1 MAMPLDT
8 LTTIVTAAL
17 SPDLVDLD
25 AMKDE
30 LRIGS
35 ADTEHDAFLARAITQ
50 VSAAITNYCNR
61 VFAAETVRDVV
72 YSRLGE
78 TQLQL
83 SRFPVI
89 NVTAVMVA
97 DGTGGQVALAENTDY
112 LVDAP
117 RGWLLRLGGGG
128 VPTSWYNTPTTV
140 TYQAGFQDIPGDLQQ
155 AALRLIAARFHNRG
169 RDPTLRSQ
177 SQPGLGD
184 QTYWIGSVPGSH
196 GPFPDEVLVIL
207 DSYRVPVGP

>member
-1 MAMPLDT
+1 MSQAI
-8 LTTIVTAAL
+8 TTIVSPAL

-25 AMKDE
+25 VMKDE
-30 LRIGS
+30 LKIAAS
-35 ADTEHDAFLARAITQ
+35 DTEHDAFLARAITQ
-50 VSAAITNYCNR
+50 VSAAIANYCNR
-61 VFAAETVRDVV
+61 LFAAETVRDVI

-78 TQLQL
+78 AQLQL
-83 SRFPVI
+83 SRFPVV
-89 NVTAVMVA
+89 NVTAVTVTN
-97 DGTGGQVALAENTDY
+97 GTGGQVALAENTDY
-112 LVDAP
+112 IVDAA
-117 RGWLLRLGGGG
+117 RGWLLRLGAGG
-128 VPTSWYNTPTTV
+128 VPISWYTAPTTV
-140 TYQAGFQDIPGDLQQ
+140 TYQAGYQDIPGDLQQ

-184 QTYWIGSVPGSH
+184 QTYWIGSVPGSQ

>member
-1 MAMPLDT
+1 MPLRT
-8 LTTIVTAAL
+8 LTTIVTPAL

-25 AMKDE
+25 AVKDE
-30 LRIGS
+30 LKIAVS
-35 ADTEHDAFLARAITQ
+35 DTEHDAFLGRAISQ
-50 VSAAITNYCNR
+50 VSAAIAGYCNR
-61 VFAAETVRDVV
+61 VFAAETVRDTIFIG
-72 YSRLGE
+72 LGRA
-78 TQLQL
+78 QLQL

-89 NVTAVMVA
+89 AVSAVTVA
-97 DGTGGQVALAENTDY
+97 NGTGGQTALEENADY

-117 RGWLLRLGGGG
+117 RGWLLRLGAGG
-128 VPTSWYNTPTTV
+128 VPIDWYTTPTTV
-140 TYQAGFQDIPGDLQQ
+140 TYQAGYQDIPADLQQ

-169 RDPTLRSQ
+169 RDPNLRSQ

-207 DSYRVPVGP
+207 DAYRVPAGP

>member
-1 MAMPLDT
+1 VTLDT
-8 LTTIVTAAL
+8 LTTVVTAAL

-25 AMKDE
+25 AVKDE

-61 VFAAETVRDVV
+61 VFAAETVRDVI
-72 YSRLGE
+72 YSPLGKA
-78 TQLQL
+78 QLQL

-89 NVTAVMVA
+89 AVTAVTVA
-97 DGTGGQVALAENTDY
+97 NGAGGQTTLAENTDY
-112 LVDAP
+112 IVDAAH
-117 RGWLLRLGGGG
+117 GWLLRLGAGG
-128 VPTSWYNTPTTV
+128 VPISWYTTPTTV
-140 TYQAGFQDIPGDLQQ
+140 TYQAGYQDIPGDLQQ
-155 AALRLIAARFHNRG
+155 AALRLIAARLHNRG

-184 QTYWIGSVPGSH
+184 QTYWIGTMPGAH